1 MPFPTTGSNTELQA
15 VNQILAS
22 VGQAPVTTL
31 TTEETLVLSETSRFT
46 GFLYGTTLYTKTNNI
61 PVGTYIGG
69 TGVTTNTSTATT
81 AGVLNPL
88 GLIDINNP
96 SKLLA
101 GTFHIPLGTLI
112 SADNIPNPVK
122 ITSGPTPV
130 TGGWE
135 YSITLPNGDPNT
147 QGIDPLLYEFEG
159 LTLDPIIYEYTTNIS
174 QNVAS
179 ANNQITLTQ
188 SNVTSRVETQTNPDV
203 AIALN
208 TLREVSREVQS
219 EGWSYNK
226 EYDYPI
232 TPDSNNEVKIANN
245 ILQMDLNRNQH
256 AENIGRESVNRGGKL
271 YDKKAHS
278 YKWTDETLYVDITWN
293 FEWENIPQP
302 IQAYIVARAA
312 GIVSSRII
320 GDPNQYQMLQQKE
333 AYARAMAM
341 EYECNQED
349 VSFFGAPKGGDYYQP
364 YQPFHTLTR

>member
-1 MPFPTTGSNTELQA
+1 MPYPTTGSNTELQA

-159 LTLDPIIYEYTTNIS
+159 LTLDPIIYE
-174 QNVAS
+174 
-179 ANNQITLTQ
+179 
-188 SNVTSRVETQTNPDV
+188 
-203 AIALN
+203 
-208 TLREVSREVQS
+208 
-219 EGWSYNK
+219 
-226 EYDYPI
+226 
-232 TPDSNNEVKIANN
+232 
-245 ILQMDLNRNQH
+245 
-256 AENIGRESVNRGGKL
+256 
-271 YDKKAHS
+271 
-278 YKWTDETLYVDITWN
+278 
-293 FEWENIPQP
+293 
-302 IQAYIVARAA
+302 
-312 GIVSSRII
+312 
-320 GDPNQYQMLQQKE
+320 
-333 AYARAMAM
+333 
-341 EYECNQED
+341 
-349 VSFFGAPKGGDYYQP
+349 
-364 YQPFHTLTR
+364 